1 MYKSQNLLAEVS
13 KFLISVTFSFK
24 SLGYRKST
32 CIFNMLMV
40 FSYLLSNLLLL
51 LFEEEKK
58 KKVWQVPLNEE
69 G

>member
-24 SLGYRKST
+24 SLGYRKNT
-32 CIFNMLMV
+32 YIFNMLMV

-51 LFEEEKK
+51 LFEEENKK
-58 KKVWQVPLNEE
+58 RFGKSH
-69 G
+69 